1 MKKYVIVDIDG
12 TIAKVGDRLKYLQQ
26 VPKDYENFYNH
37 CNEDECITDM
47 RHLVNILHNN
57 GYSIVFCTGRKSYCS
72 EQTITWLQSNFSLD
86 FGFTPLVVLMRD
98 SNDNRHDI
106 EVKPELLAKEGIVPE
121 NTFLILED
129 RTSMCK
135 KWRELGFRCLQVDNG
150 DY

>member
-26 VPKDYENFYNH
+26 VPKDYESFYNH
-37 CNEDECITDM
+37 CGEDECIADIK
-47 RHLVNILHNN
+47 HLVNILYDND
-57 GYSIVFCTGRKSYCS
+57 YSIVFCTGRKSYCKG
-72 EQTITWLQSNFSLD
+72 QTITWLQNNFDHISC
-86 FGFTPLVVLMRD
+86 FTPLVILMRD
-98 SNDNRHDI
+98 SNDNRHDTK
-106 EVKPELLAKEGIVPE
+106 VKPELLAKKGIVPE